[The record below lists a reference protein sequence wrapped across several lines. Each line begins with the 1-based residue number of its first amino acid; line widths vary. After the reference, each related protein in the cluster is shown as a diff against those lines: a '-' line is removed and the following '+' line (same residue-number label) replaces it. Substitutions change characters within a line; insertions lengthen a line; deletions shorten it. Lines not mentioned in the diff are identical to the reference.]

1 MGGYGVPPQ
10 AGSGLVSPLQQKLQ
24 VEVGFAG
31 ANGGGGAGDAVATE
45 PPHARALLKQGGC
58 GGGGGLR

>member
-1 MGGYGVPPQ
+1 MGGYGVPPRLDQ
-10 AGSGLVSPLQQKLQ
+10 GWFHPSSRSCRWRWALLVPM
-24 VEVGFAG
+24 E
-31 ANGGGGAGDAVATE
+31 GGAGDAVATE